1 MRKRRESDQKKPK
14 EMKITSRKTCFIV
27 LFLLVLCSWMI
38 PSIAVYGFDVSGMD
52 SFDTSGFD
60 MNVGEGT
67 GQLPED
73 WEESYAG
80 EGSDD
85 SNWSREEGNTEEYS
99 AAWAESENDQEESA
113 QWNLDFQTDEVRSQE
128 ESFMENGNTAAED
141 PGVGGEGYE
150 AQEPD
155 IRQDEN
161 PGITIPEEAEI
172 ADTPAEKLT
181 ETPIPTKLPIL
192 TEQPIPI
199 QTVTA
204 SPSVTLTQK
213 PVRKSVTDASKREKK
228 QNPALSY
235 YRIEPTGTSD
245 RKKEKEQKPVI
256 RMKTDGNRIRIEI
269 SPDIPFQILSF
280 RINGKECDFYWQG
293 KKLLAELP
301 KKSRNPWKA
310 ELTGFVKS
318 GKLYY
323 ETMDLPEKQ

>member
-1 MRKRRESDQKKPK
+1 MRKRRESDQQKSK
-14 EMKITSRKTCFIV
+14 ETEISSERICCIV
-27 LFLLVLCSWMI
+27 LFLVVLCSWMI
-38 PSIAVYGFDVSGMD
+38 PSNAVYGFDVSGMD
-52 SFDTSGFD
+52 SFDTGGFD

-85 SNWSREEGNTEEYS
+85 SNWNREEGNTEEYS

-128 ESFMENGNTAAED
+128 ESLMENGN
-141 PGVGGEGYE
+141 
-150 AQEPD
+150 
-155 IRQDEN
+155 
-161 PGITIPEEAEI
+161 IPEEADI

-199 QTVTA
+199 QTVAA

-213 PVRKSVTDASKREKK
+213 PVRKSATDASKGEKK

-235 YRIEPTGTSD
+235 YRTEPTGTPD
-245 RKKEKEQKPVI
+245 KKREKEQKPVI

-301 KKSRNPWKA
+301 KKSRNSWKA
-310 ELTGFVKS
+310 ELLGFVKS

-323 ETMDLPEKQ
+323 ESMDLPEKQ

>member
-14 EMKITSRKTCFIV
+14 EMKIPSRKTCFIV

-52 SFDTSGFD
+52 SFDTGGFD

-85 SNWSREEGNTEEYS
+85 SNWNREEGNTEEYS

-128 ESFMENGNTAAED
+128 ESFMENGED

-150 AQEPD
+150 VQEPD

-161 PGITIPEEAEI
+161 PGITIPAEVEI

-235 YRIEPTGTSD
+235 YRTEPTGTSD

-301 KKSRNPWKA
+301 KKSRNPWKV
-310 ELTGFVKS
+310 ELIGFVKS

>member
-14 EMKITSRKTCFIV
+14 EMKIPSRKTCFIV

-52 SFDTSGFD
+52 SFDTGGFD

-85 SNWSREEGNTEEYS
+85 SNWNREEGNTEEYS

-113 QWNLDFQTDEVRSQE
+113 QWNLDFQIDEVRSQE
-128 ESFMENGNTAAED
+128 ESFMENGED

-150 AQEPD
+150 VQEPD

-161 PGITIPEEAEI
+161 PGITIPAEVEI

-235 YRIEPTGTSD
+235 YRTKPTGTPD
-245 RKKEKEQKPVI
+245 RKKQKEQKPVI

-310 ELTGFVKS
+310 ELMGFVKS

>member
-52 SFDTSGFD
+52 SFDTGGFD

-85 SNWSREEGNTEEYS
+85 SNWNREEGNTEEYS

-128 ESFMENGNTAAED
+128 ESFMENGED

-150 AQEPD
+150 VQEPD

-172 ADTPAEKLT
+172 ADTLAEKLT

-213 PVRKSVTDASKREKK
+213 PVRKSAVDASKREKK

-235 YRIEPTGTSD
+235 YRTEPTGTSD

-310 ELTGFVKS
+310 ELMGFVKS

>member
-14 EMKITSRKTCFIV
+14 EMKITSRKICFIV

-52 SFDTSGFD
+52 SFDTGGFD

-80 EGSDD
+80 EESDD
-85 SNWSREEGNTEEYS
+85 SNWNREEGNTEEYS

-128 ESFMENGNTAAED
+128 ESFMENGED

-150 AQEPD
+150 VQEPD

-172 ADTPAEKLT
+172 ADTLAEKLT
-181 ETPIPTKLPIL
+181 ETSIPTKLPIL

-213 PVRKSVTDASKREKK
+213 PVRKSVTDASRSEKK

-235 YRIEPTGTSD
+235 YRTEPTGTSD

-301 KKSRNPWKA
+301 KKSRNPWKV
-310 ELTGFVKS
+310 ELIGFVKS

>member
-14 EMKITSRKTCFIV
+14 EMKIPSMKTCFIV
-27 LFLLVLCSWMI
+27 LFLLVLRSWMI

-52 SFDTSGFD
+52 SFDTGGFD

-85 SNWSREEGNTEEYS
+85 SNWNREEGNTEEYS

-128 ESFMENGNTAAED
+128 ESFMENGNIAA
-141 PGVGGEGYE
+141 
-150 AQEPD
+150 
-155 IRQDEN
+155 N
-161 PGITIPEEAEI
+161 EI
-172 ADTPAEKLT
+172 ADTPVEKLT

-213 PVRKSVTDASKREKK
+213 PVRKSVTDASKRRRSKIRHYLTIG
-228 QNPALSY
+228 QNQQER
-235 YRIEPTGTSD
+235 RIG
-245 RKKEKEQKPVI
+245 KEKEQKPVI

-293 KKLLAELP
+293 KSFWRNYR
-301 KKSRNPWKA
+301 KKQKSLESRTHRFCEIREA
-310 ELTGFVKS
+310 VL
-318 GKLYY
+318 
-323 ETMDLPEKQ
+323 

>member
-14 EMKITSRKTCFIV
+14 EMKIPSRKTCFIV

-52 SFDTSGFD
+52 SFDTGGFD

-85 SNWSREEGNTEEYS
+85 SNWNREEGNTEEYS

-128 ESFMENGNTAAED
+128 ESFMENGED

-150 AQEPD
+150 VQEPD

-161 PGITIPEEAEI
+161 PGITIPAEVEI

-235 YRIEPTGTSD
+235 YRTKPTGTPD
-245 RKKEKEQKPVI
+245 RKKQKEQKPVI

-310 ELTGFVKS
+310 ELMGFVKS

-323 ETMDLPEKQ
+323 ESMDLPEKQ

>member
-1 MRKRRESDQKKPK
+1 MRKRRESDQQKPK
-14 EMKITSRKTCFIV
+14 ETEISSERICCIV
-27 LFLLVLCSWMI
+27 LFLVVLCSWMI
-38 PSIAVYGFDVSGMD
+38 PSNAVYGFDVSGMD
-52 SFDTSGFD
+52 SFDTGGFD

-85 SNWSREEGNTEEYS
+85 SNWNREEGNTEEHS

-128 ESFMENGNTAAED
+128 ESLMENGN
-141 PGVGGEGYE
+141 
-150 AQEPD
+150 
-155 IRQDEN
+155 IS
-161 PGITIPEEAEI
+161 EEADI

-199 QTVTA
+199 QTVAA

-213 PVRKSVTDASKREKK
+213 PVRKSATDASKGEKK

-235 YRIEPTGTSD
+235 YQTEPTGTPD
-245 RKKEKEQKPVI
+245 KKREKEQKPVI

-301 KKSRNPWKA
+301 KKSRNSWKA
-310 ELTGFVKS
+310 ELLGFVKS

-323 ETMDLPEKQ
+323 ESMDLPEKQ

>member
-52 SFDTSGFD
+52 SFDTGGFD

-85 SNWSREEGNTEEYS
+85 SNWNREEGNTEEYS
-99 AAWAESENDQEESA
+99 AAWVESENDQEESA

-128 ESFMENGNTAAED
+128 ESFMENGED

-150 AQEPD
+150 VQEPD

-161 PGITIPEEAEI
+161 PGITIPEEVEI
-172 ADTPAEKLT
+172 ADIPAEKLK

-199 QTVTA
+199 QTVVA

-213 PVRKSVTDASKREKK
+213 PVRKSAVDASKREKK

-310 ELTGFVKS
+310 ELMGFVKS

>member
-1 MRKRRESDQKKPK
+1 
-14 EMKITSRKTCFIV
+14 
-27 LFLLVLCSWMI
+27 
-38 PSIAVYGFDVSGMD
+38 
-52 SFDTSGFD
+52 
-60 MNVGEGT
+60 
-67 GQLPED
+67 
-73 WEESYAG
+73 
-80 EGSDD
+80 
-85 SNWSREEGNTEEYS
+85 
-99 AAWAESENDQEESA
+99 
-113 QWNLDFQTDEVRSQE
+113 
-128 ESFMENGNTAAED
+128 MENGED

-150 AQEPD
+150 VQEPD

-161 PGITIPEEAEI
+161 PGITIPEGAEI
-172 ADTPAEKLT
+172 ADTLAEKLT

-235 YRIEPTGTSD
+235 YRTEPTGTLD
-245 RKKEKEQKPVI
+245 RKKQKEQKPVI

-310 ELTGFVKS
+310 ELMGFVKS

>member
-1 MRKRRESDQKKPK
+1 MRKRRESDQKKTK
-14 EMKITSRKTCFIV
+14 EMKIPSRKTCFIV

-52 SFDTSGFD
+52 SFDTGGFD

-85 SNWSREEGNTEEYS
+85 SNWNREEGNTEEYS

-128 ESFMENGNTAAED
+128 ESFMENGED

-150 AQEPD
+150 VQEPD

-172 ADTPAEKLT
+172 ADTLAEKLT
-181 ETPIPTKLPIL
+181 EMPIPTKLPIL

-235 YRIEPTGTSD
+235 YRTEPTGTSD

-310 ELTGFVKS
+310 ELMGFVKS

>member
-14 EMKITSRKTCFIV
+14 EMKIPSRKTCFIV
-27 LFLLVLCSWMI
+27 LFLLVLRSWMI

-52 SFDTSGFD
+52 SFDTGGFD

-85 SNWSREEGNTEEYS
+85 SNWNREEGNTEEYS

-128 ESFMENGNTAAED
+128 ESFMENGED

-150 AQEPD
+150 VQEPD

-204 SPSVTLTQK
+204 SPSVTLIQK
-213 PVRKSVTDASKREKK
+213 TVRKSVTDASKREKK
-228 QNPALSY
+228 QNSALSY
-235 YRIEPTGTSD
+235 YRTEPTGTPD
-245 RKKEKEQKPVI
+245 KKREKEQKPVI

-269 SPDIPFQILSF
+269 RPDIPFQILSF

-301 KKSRNPWKA
+301 KKSRNSWKA
-310 ELTGFVKS
+310 ELMGFVKS

>member
-14 EMKITSRKTCFIV
+14 QMKFPSRKTCFIV

-38 PSIAVYGFDVSGMD
+38 PSIAAYGFDVSGMD
-52 SFDTSGFD
+52 SFDTGGFD

-85 SNWSREEGNTEEYS
+85 NNWNREEGNTEEYS

-128 ESFMENGNTAAED
+128 ESFMENGED

-150 AQEPD
+150 VQEPD

-235 YRIEPTGTSD
+235 YRTEPTGTSD

-310 ELTGFVKS
+310 ELLGFVKS

>member
-1 MRKRRESDQKKPK
+1 MRKRRESDQQKSK
-14 EMKITSRKTCFIV
+14 EMEISSERICCIV
-27 LFLLVLCSWMI
+27 LFLVVLCSWMI
-38 PSIAVYGFDVSGMD
+38 PSNAVYGFDVSGMD
-52 SFDTSGFD
+52 SFDTGGFD

-85 SNWSREEGNTEEYS
+85 SNWNREEGTTEEHS
-99 AAWAESENDQEESA
+99 AAWEESENDQEESA
-113 QWNLDFQTDEVRSQE
+113 QWNLDFQTDEVHSQE
-128 ESFMENGNTAAED
+128 ESFMENENTAAED
-141 PGVGGEGYE
+141 PAVGGEGYE
-150 AQEPD
+150 VQRPD
-155 IRQDEN
+155 IRQDKN
-161 PGITIPEEAEI
+161 QGITIPEEADI
-172 ADTPAEKLT
+172 ADTPAEK
-181 ETPIPTKLPIL
+181 L

-213 PVRKSVTDASKREKK
+213 PVRKSVTDALKREKK

-235 YRIEPTGTSD
+235 YRTEPTGTSD
-245 RKKEKEQKPVI
+245 RIKEKEQKPVI

-310 ELTGFVKS
+310 ELLGFVKS

-323 ETMDLPEKQ
+323 ESMDLSEKQ

>member
-1 MRKRRESDQKKPK
+1 MRKRRESDQQKSK
-14 EMKITSRKTCFIV
+14 ETEISSERICCIV
-27 LFLLVLCSWMI
+27 LFLVVLCSWMI
-38 PSIAVYGFDVSGMD
+38 PSNAVYGFDVSGMD
-52 SFDTSGFD
+52 SFDTGGFD

-85 SNWSREEGNTEEYS
+85 SNWNREEGNTEEYS

-128 ESFMENGNTAAED
+128 ESLMENGN
-141 PGVGGEGYE
+141 
-150 AQEPD
+150 
-155 IRQDEN
+155 
-161 PGITIPEEAEI
+161 IPEEADI

-199 QTVTA
+199 QTVAA

-213 PVRKSVTDASKREKK
+213 PVRKSATDASKGEKK

-235 YRIEPTGTSD
+235 YQTEPTGTPD
-245 RKKEKEQKPVI
+245 KKREKEQKPVI

-301 KKSRNPWKA
+301 KKSRNSWKA
-310 ELTGFVKS
+310 ELLGFVKS

-323 ETMDLPEKQ
+323 ESMDLPEKQ

>member
-1 MRKRRESDQKKPK
+1 MRKRRESDQKKTK
-14 EMKITSRKTCFIV
+14 EMKIPSRKTCFIV

-52 SFDTSGFD
+52 SSDTGGFD

-85 SNWSREEGNTEEYS
+85 SNWNREEGNTEEYS

-128 ESFMENGNTAAED
+128 ESFMENGED

-150 AQEPD
+150 VQEPD

-172 ADTPAEKLT
+172 ADTLAEKLT

-235 YRIEPTGTSD
+235 YRTEPTGTSD

-310 ELTGFVKS
+310 ELMGFVKS

>member
-1 MRKRRESDQKKPK
+1 MRKRRESDQQKSK
-14 EMKITSRKTCFIV
+14 EMEISSERICCIV
-27 LFLLVLCSWMI
+27 LFLVVLCSWMI
-38 PSIAVYGFDVSGMD
+38 PSNAVYGFDVSGMD
-52 SFDTSGFD
+52 SFDTGGFD

-85 SNWSREEGNTEEYS
+85 SNWNREEGNTEEHS

-128 ESFMENGNTAAED
+128 ESLMENGN
-141 PGVGGEGYE
+141 
-150 AQEPD
+150 
-155 IRQDEN
+155 
-161 PGITIPEEAEI
+161 IPEEADI

-199 QTVTA
+199 QTVAA

-213 PVRKSVTDASKREKK
+213 TVRKSATDASKGEKK

-235 YRIEPTGTSD
+235 YRTEPTGTPD
-245 RKKEKEQKPVI
+245 KKREKEQKPVI

-310 ELTGFVKS
+310 ELLGFVKS

-323 ETMDLPEKQ
+323 ESMDLPEKQ

>member
-1 MRKRRESDQKKPK
+1 MRKRRESDQQKPK
-14 EMKITSRKTCFIV
+14 ETEISSERICCIV
-27 LFLLVLCSWMI
+27 LFLVVLCSWMI
-38 PSIAVYGFDVSGMD
+38 PSNAVYGFDVSGMD
-52 SFDTSGFD
+52 SFDTGGFD

-85 SNWSREEGNTEEYS
+85 SNWNREEGNTEEYS

-128 ESFMENGNTAAED
+128 ESLMENGN
-141 PGVGGEGYE
+141 
-150 AQEPD
+150 
-155 IRQDEN
+155 
-161 PGITIPEEAEI
+161 IPEEADI

-199 QTVTA
+199 QTVAA

-213 PVRKSVTDASKREKK
+213 PVRKSATDASKGEKK

-235 YRIEPTGTSD
+235 YQTEPTGTPD
-245 RKKEKEQKPVI
+245 KKREKEQKPVI

-301 KKSRNPWKA
+301 KKSRNSWKA
-310 ELTGFVKS
+310 ELLGFGKS

-323 ETMDLPEKQ
+323 ESMDLPEKQ

>member
-1 MRKRRESDQKKPK
+1 MRKRRESDQQKPK
-14 EMKITSRKTCFIV
+14 ETEVSSERICCIV
-27 LFLLVLCSWMI
+27 LFLVVLCSWMI
-38 PSIAVYGFDVSGMD
+38 PSNAVYGFDVSGMD
-52 SFDTSGFD
+52 SFDTGGFD

-85 SNWSREEGNTEEYS
+85 SNWNREEGNTEEHS

-128 ESFMENGNTAAED
+128 ESLMENGN
-141 PGVGGEGYE
+141 
-150 AQEPD
+150 
-155 IRQDEN
+155 
-161 PGITIPEEAEI
+161 IPEEADI

-192 TEQPIPI
+192 TEQPVPI
-199 QTVTA
+199 QTVAA

-213 PVRKSVTDASKREKK
+213 TVRKSATDASKGEKK

-235 YRIEPTGTSD
+235 YQTEPTGTPD
-245 RKKEKEQKPVI
+245 KKREKEQKPVI

-301 KKSRNPWKA
+301 KKSRNSWKA
-310 ELTGFVKS
+310 ELLGFVKS

-323 ETMDLPEKQ
+323 ESMDLPEKQ

>member
-27 LFLLVLCSWMI
+27 LFLLVLCRWMI

-52 SFDTSGFD
+52 SFDTGGFD

-85 SNWSREEGNTEEYS
+85 SNWNREEGNTEEYS

-128 ESFMENGNTAAED
+128 ESFMENGED

-150 AQEPD
+150 VQEPD

-161 PGITIPEEAEI
+161 PGITIPKEAEI
-172 ADTPAEKLT
+172 ADTLAEKLT
-181 ETPIPTKLPIL
+181 ETPIPTKLPIR

-235 YRIEPTGTSD
+235 YRTEPTGTSD

-310 ELTGFVKS
+310 ELMGFVKS

>member
-14 EMKITSRKTCFIV
+14 EMKIPSRKTCFIV

-52 SFDTSGFD
+52 SFDTGGFD

-85 SNWSREEGNTEEYS
+85 SNWNREEGNTEEYS

-128 ESFMENGNTAAED
+128 ESFMENGED

-150 AQEPD
+150 VQEPD

-172 ADTPAEKLT
+172 ADTLAEKLT

-213 PVRKSVTDASKREKK
+213 PVRKSAVDASKREKK

-235 YRIEPTGTSD
+235 YRTEPTGTSD

-310 ELTGFVKS
+310 ELMGFVKS

>member
-14 EMKITSRKTCFIV
+14 EMKIPSRKACFII

-52 SFDTSGFD
+52 SFDTGGFD

-85 SNWSREEGNTEEYS
+85 SNWNREEGNTEEYS

-128 ESFMENGNTAAED
+128 ESFMENGED

-150 AQEPD
+150 VQEPD

-213 PVRKSVTDASKREKK
+213 PVRKSAVDASKREKK

-235 YRIEPTGTSD
+235 YRTEPTGTSD

-301 KKSRNPWKA
+301 KKSRNPRKA
-310 ELTGFVKS
+310 ELMGFVKS

>member
-1 MRKRRESDQKKPK
+1 MRKRRESDQQKPK
-14 EMKITSRKTCFIV
+14 ETEISSERICCIV
-27 LFLLVLCSWMI
+27 LFLVVLCSWMI
-38 PSIAVYGFDVSGMD
+38 PSNAVYGFDVSGMD
-52 SFDTSGFD
+52 SFGTGGFD

-85 SNWSREEGNTEEYS
+85 SNWNREEGNTEEYS

-128 ESFMENGNTAAED
+128 ESLMENGN
-141 PGVGGEGYE
+141 
-150 AQEPD
+150 
-155 IRQDEN
+155 
-161 PGITIPEEAEI
+161 IPEEADI

-199 QTVTA
+199 QTVAA

-213 PVRKSVTDASKREKK
+213 PVRKSATDASKGEKK

-235 YRIEPTGTSD
+235 YQTEPTGTPD
-245 RKKEKEQKPVI
+245 KKREKEQKPVI

-301 KKSRNPWKA
+301 KKSRNSWKA
-310 ELTGFVKS
+310 ELLGFVKS

-323 ETMDLPEKQ
+323 ESMDLPEKQ

>member
-1 MRKRRESDQKKPK
+1 MRKRRESDQQKPK
-14 EMKITSRKTCFIV
+14 ETEISSERICCIV
-27 LFLLVLCSWMI
+27 LFLVVLCSWMI
-38 PSIAVYGFDVSGMD
+38 PSNAVYGFDVSGMD
-52 SFDTSGFD
+52 SFDTGGFD

-85 SNWSREEGNTEEYS
+85 SNWNREEGNTEEYS

-128 ESFMENGNTAAED
+128 ESLMENGN
-141 PGVGGEGYE
+141 
-150 AQEPD
+150 
-155 IRQDEN
+155 
-161 PGITIPEEAEI
+161 IPEEADI

-199 QTVTA
+199 QTVAA

-213 PVRKSVTDASKREKK
+213 PVRKSATDASKGEKK

-235 YRIEPTGTSD
+235 YQTEPTGTPD
-245 RKKEKEQKPVI
+245 KKREKEQKPVI

-269 SPDIPFQILSF
+269 SPDIPFQILLF

-301 KKSRNPWKA
+301 KKSRNSWKA
-310 ELTGFVKS
+310 ELLGFVKS

-323 ETMDLPEKQ
+323 ESMDLPEKQ

>member
-14 EMKITSRKTCFIV
+14 EMKIPSMKTCFIV
-27 LFLLVLCSWMI
+27 LFLLVLRSWMI

-52 SFDTSGFD
+52 SSDTGGFD

-85 SNWSREEGNTEEYS
+85 SNWNREEGNTEEYS

-128 ESFMENGNTAAED
+128 ESFMENGED

-150 AQEPD
+150 VQEPD

-172 ADTPAEKLT
+172 ADTLAEKLT
-181 ETPIPTKLPIL
+181 ETPIPTKLPRL

-301 KKSRNPWKA
+301 KKSRNPWKV
-310 ELTGFVKS
+310 ELIGFVKS

>member
-14 EMKITSRKTCFIV
+14 EMKIPSRKTCFIV
-27 LFLLVLCSWMI
+27 LFLLVLRSWMI

-52 SFDTSGFD
+52 SFDTGGFD

-85 SNWSREEGNTEEYS
+85 SNWNREEGNTEEYS

-128 ESFMENGNTAAED
+128 ESFMENGED

-150 AQEPD
+150 VQEPD

-172 ADTPAEKLT
+172 ADTLAEKLT

-213 PVRKSVTDASKREKK
+213 PVRKSAVDASKREKK

-235 YRIEPTGTSD
+235 YRTEPTGTSD

-269 SPDIPFQILSF
+269 SPDIPFQILTF

-293 KKLLAELP
+293 KKLLAKLP

-310 ELTGFVKS
+310 ELMGFVKS

>member
-52 SFDTSGFD
+52 SFDTGGFD

-73 WEESYAG
+73 WEESYVG

-85 SNWSREEGNTEEYS
+85 SNWNREEGNTEEYS

-128 ESFMENGNTAAED
+128 ESFMENGED

-150 AQEPD
+150 VQEPD

-161 PGITIPEEAEI
+161 PGITIPKEAEI
-172 ADTPAEKLT
+172 ADTLAEKLT

-235 YRIEPTGTSD
+235 YRTEPTGTSD

-310 ELTGFVKS
+310 ELMGFVKS

>member
-1 MRKRRESDQKKPK
+1 MRKRRESDQQKPK
-14 EMKITSRKTCFIV
+14 ETEISSERICCIV
-27 LFLLVLCSWMI
+27 LFLVVLCSWMI
-38 PSIAVYGFDVSGMD
+38 PSNAVYGFDVSGMD
-52 SFDTSGFD
+52 SFDTGAFD

-73 WEESYAG
+73 WEENYAG

-85 SNWSREEGNTEEYS
+85 SNWNREEGNTEEHS

-128 ESFMENGNTAAED
+128 ESLMENGN
-141 PGVGGEGYE
+141 
-150 AQEPD
+150 
-155 IRQDEN
+155 
-161 PGITIPEEAEI
+161 IPEEADI

-199 QTVTA
+199 QTVAA

-213 PVRKSVTDASKREKK
+213 TVRKSATDASKGEKK

-235 YRIEPTGTSD
+235 YRTEPTGTPD
-245 RKKEKEQKPVI
+245 KKREKEQKPVI

-301 KKSRNPWKA
+301 KKSRNSWKA
-310 ELTGFVKS
+310 ELLGFVKS

-323 ETMDLPEKQ
+323 ESMDLPEKQ

>member
-1 MRKRRESDQKKPK
+1 MRKRRESDQQKPK
-14 EMKITSRKTCFIV
+14 ETEISSERICCIV
-27 LFLLVLCSWMI
+27 LFLVVLCSWMI
-38 PSIAVYGFDVSGMD
+38 PSNAVYGFDVSGMD
-52 SFDTSGFD
+52 SFDTGGFD

-85 SNWSREEGNTEEYS
+85 SNWNREEGNTEEHS

-113 QWNLDFQTDEVRSQE
+113 QWNLDFQTDEARSQE
-128 ESFMENGNTAAED
+128 ESLMENGN
-141 PGVGGEGYE
+141 
-150 AQEPD
+150 
-155 IRQDEN
+155 
-161 PGITIPEEAEI
+161 IPEEADI

-181 ETPIPTKLPIL
+181 ETPIPTKLPML

-199 QTVTA
+199 QTVAA

-213 PVRKSVTDASKREKK
+213 PVRKSATDASKREKK

-235 YRIEPTGTSD
+235 YRREPTGTPD
-245 RKKEKEQKPVI
+245 KKREKEQKPVI

-301 KKSRNPWKA
+301 KKSRNSWKA
-310 ELTGFVKS
+310 ELLGFVKS

-323 ETMDLPEKQ
+323 ESMDLPEKQ

>member
-14 EMKITSRKTCFIV
+14 EMKIPSRKTCFIV

-52 SFDTSGFD
+52 SFDTGGFD

-85 SNWSREEGNTEEYS
+85 SNWNREEGNTEEYS

-128 ESFMENGNTAAED
+128 ESFMENGED

-150 AQEPD
+150 VQEPD

-161 PGITIPEEAEI
+161 LGITIPEEVEI

-213 PVRKSVTDASKREKK
+213 PVRKSAVDASKREKK

-235 YRIEPTGTSD
+235 YRTEPTGTSD

-310 ELTGFVKS
+310 ELMGFVKS

>member
-14 EMKITSRKTCFIV
+14 EMKIPSRKACFIV

-52 SFDTSGFD
+52 SFDTGGFD

-85 SNWSREEGNTEEYS
+85 SNWNREEGNTEEYS

-128 ESFMENGNTAAED
+128 ESFMENGED

-150 AQEPD
+150 VQEPD

-161 PGITIPEEAEI
+161 PGITIPEGAEI
-172 ADTPAEKLT
+172 ADTLAEKLT

-235 YRIEPTGTSD
+235 YRTEPTGTLD
-245 RKKEKEQKPVI
+245 RKKQKEQKPVI

-310 ELTGFVKS
+310 ELMGFVKS